1 MGISKRN
8 CLKFPKGL
16 PHYIFEAFE
25 NKKDGPKPV
34 FFIIKYIAYY
44 PATVGSTISHLRL
57 ISAMTSN
64 SA

>member
-34 FFIIKYIAYY
+34 FFY
-44 PATVGSTISHLRL
+44 
-57 ISAMTSN
+57 N
-64 SA
+64 